1 MSNKGLTK
9 VLFNSTQFFF
19 FLPKHCLFY
28 VCHPHANAVLGH
40 RPLGKLLPGQI
51 CSETLAALT

>member
-1 MSNKGLTK
+1 MSNKGLVQQHT
-9 VLFNSTQFFF
+9 VIF